1 MRRTWTAPVNR
12 YPRRYNSRSIP
23 CASTLNIRRRTSPTN
38 RRKKKLTR
46 KSSRRNSHTIAKRKQ
61 DTRGRENLERQR
73 EVGIQ
78 FLQLS
83 TKCSLDARECRLTI
97 GIESQHEDRCRVRRA
112 HQAPAIR
119 PIRTH
124 AVDRRDA
131 RAVEDCLLLKF
142 LYEFVV
148 FAFGE

>member
-46 KSSRRNSHTIAKRKQ
+46 KSSRRNSHTIATCKQ
-61 DTRGRENLERQR
+61 DTRSRENLEWQR
-73 EVGIQ
+73 EIGIQ
-78 FLQLS
+78 LLQLS
-83 TKCSLDARECRLTI
+83 TKCSLDALECRLI
-97 GIESQHEDRCRVRRA
+97 VGIESQHENRCRIRCT

-119 PIRTH
+119 PIRTY

-131 RAVEDCLLLKF
+131 RAFEACLLLN
-142 LYEFVV
+142 
-148 FAFGE
+148 